1 MLDYPN
7 IRTIQLEL
15 STLCNAGCPQCA
27 RNVCGFDIP
36 DLPVHKWSLQ
46 SIKQYLPVDFIQ
58 QLELIYFCG
67 SYGDP
72 FMTVDFIDIAKYF
85 RSVNPNIKLGAHTNA
100 SLRTPQF
107 FVECAEVLDFI
118 GFGIDGLED
127 TNHLY
132 RRNCFWNKIIENA
145 NAFIQAGG
153 HAEWDFIV
161 FEHNQHQVETA
172 RALSK
177 QLGFAKFNVKK
188 TCRFLNYN
196 HELVDSY
203 NVVDE
208 YKIYPPSDP
217 LYYNRAYDD
226 IKTTDLEQ
234 YKAETCIKC
243 NAVRINEI
251 YIGADGYVFPCGWL
265 SDRLYQT
272 TVIGTP
278 DNLKIWEQLEQK
290 PSNVFKHHVR
300 DIVDGEWFT
309 WIKNSWTNENRLDRC
324 AMMCGTGINV
334 IGEQNTDVSYKV

>member
-7 IRTIQLEL
+7 IRTLQLEL
-15 STLCNAGCPQCA
+15 TTLCNAACPQCA

-58 QLELIYFCG
+58 QLNFIYFCG

-72 FMTVDFIDIAKYF
+72 FMAVDFLDIARYF
-85 RSVNPNIKLGAHTNA
+85 RSVNPSIKLGAHTNA
-100 SLRTPQF
+100 SLRTPKF
-107 FVECAEVLDFI
+107 FAECAEVLDFI

-132 RRNCFWNKIIENA
+132 RRNCFWDKIVENA
-145 NAFIQAGG
+145 SAYIQAGG

-161 FEHNQHQVETA
+161 FEHNQHQVEDA
-172 RALSK
+172 RKLSK
-177 QLGFAKFNVKK
+177 QLGFTKFNVKK

-203 NVVDE
+203 NVLDE
-208 YKIYPPSDP
+208 YRIYPPSDP
-217 LYYNRAYDD
+217 TYYNRAYDD
-226 IKTTDLEQ
+226 IKKTDLEQ
-234 YKAETCIKC
+234 YKLQTCIKC

-265 SDRLYQT
+265 SDRLYQS

-278 DNLKIWEQLEQK
+278 DNLKIWDQITNN
-290 PSNVFKHHVR
+290 PSNVFQHNVK
-300 DIVDGEWFT
+300 DIVDGTWFR
-309 WIKNSWTNENRLDRC
+309 WIKNSWKNENRLDRC

>member
-1 MLDYPN
+1 MLNYPN
-7 IRTIQLEL
+7 IKTLQLEL
-15 STLCNAGCPQCA
+15 STLCNAACPQCA
-27 RNVCGFDIP
+27 RNHCGFNIP
-36 DLPVHKWSLQ
+36 DLPAHKWSLATVKKY
-46 SIKQYLPVDFIQ
+46 IPKNFIQ
-58 QLELIYFCG
+58 QLETIYFCG

-72 FMTVDFIDIAKYF
+72 FMTVDFIDIAKYI
-85 RSVNPNIKLGAHTNA
+85 RSVNPGIRLGAHTNA
-100 SLRTPQF
+100 SLRTPEF
-107 FVECAEVLDFI
+107 FKECAEVLDFV

-153 HAEWDFIV
+153 HAVWDFIV

-203 NVVDE
+203 DVANE
-208 YKIYPPSDP
+208 YKIYPPSDSM
-217 LYYNRAYDD
+217 YYNHAYDD
-226 IKTTDLEQ
+226 IKNTDLIE
-234 YKAETCIKC
+234 YKKTTCIKC

-251 YIGADGYVFPCGWL
+251 YIGSDGYVFPCGWL
-265 SDRLYQT
+265 HDRLYQI
-272 TVIGTP
+272 TVIGTS
-278 DNLKIWEQLEQK
+278 DNLKIKEQLDQL
-290 PSNVFKHHVR
+290 PSNVYEHHVQ
-300 DIVDGEWFT
+300 DIVDGDWFT
-309 WIKNSWTNENRLDRC
+309 WIKNSWTNDDRLDRC

-334 IGEQNTDVSYKV
+334 IGEQNQDVNYKI